1 MQLLKILNWFYSDS
15 DSEVDGWDHYGYRTS
30 EYTSLDEVQPY
41 IWEST
46 RGLGGS
52 FAYNH
57 LETEEDM
64 LNGDELIS
72 FLIDTVSKNG
82 NILIIERPRIIRFF
96 DPEKRTVVLKIR
108 HYILSMCFSK
118 TVIMSSI
125 LD

>member
-1 MQLLKILNWFYSDS
+1 MVNDRWGAFEKQSRIANLPWGMQLLKILNWFYSDS

-52 FAYNH
+52 FAYNQ
-57 LETEEDM
+57 LETEVDM

-82 NILIIERPRIIRFF
+82 NILI
-96 DPEKRTVVLKIR
+96 
-108 HYILSMCFSK
+108 LSL
-118 TVIMSSI
+118 IHI
-125 LD
+125 